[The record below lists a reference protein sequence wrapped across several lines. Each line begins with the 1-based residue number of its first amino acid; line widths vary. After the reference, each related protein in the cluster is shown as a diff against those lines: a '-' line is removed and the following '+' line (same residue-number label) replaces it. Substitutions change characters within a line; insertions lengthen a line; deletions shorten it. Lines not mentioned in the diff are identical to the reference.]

1 MSSTEALERLPMPM
15 GYFRLILR
23 CFGNTPKRRAAILYD
38 TGVTEADL
46 SDPAADISL
55 FQQVCQFGNLNTLLG
70 EGWVLTAEDLWFPT
84 SHGALG
90 VAAITAPNLSG
101 SLADIAEYGRTRA
114 PHVLHVLHR
123 GTSETR
129 LEYDV
134 AVPLEE
140 PLWRALIEASFM
152 SVRAV
157 VVTVLGRMPDSVHYR
172 FACREPAYSDLVR
185 RALGGVVN
193 YGAEGDSVTL
203 PSAGLDELSP
213 LQDKALHTRA
223 IEELKVELQ
232 RLSQPLELRV
242 RLGRLLHTMP
252 DGRLSVAT
260 AARALGVSRRTL
272 ERRLAATGS
281 GYRQVLD
288 DELKERAGRLME
300 SGALSQA
307 EIADRL
313 GFKDPTSLSRA
324 FRRWFGAGGGAA
336 KFRPRPLVG

>member
-1 MSSTEALERLPMPM
+1 M
-15 GYFRLILR
+15 GYFRLIVR
-23 CFGNTPKRRAAILYD
+23 SFGDTPERRAAILHD

-46 SDPAADISL
+46 SDPAADISV
-55 FQQVCQFGNLNTLLG
+55 FQQVHQFANLTTLQG
-70 EGWVLTAEDLWFPT
+70 EGWVFTADELWSPT

-90 VAAITAPNLSG
+90 VAAITAPNLAR
-101 SLADIAEYGRTRA
+101 SLAVISGYNRTRV

-123 GTSETR
+123 GKSETR
-129 LEYDV
+129 LDYDL
-134 AVPLEE
+134 ALALEE
-140 PLWRALIEASFM
+140 LQWRPLIEAGFM

-157 VVTVLGRMPDSVHYR
+157 VVTVLGRLPDSVHYR

-185 RALGGVVN
+185 EALGGVVS
-193 YGAEGDSVTL
+193 YGAESNSVAL
-203 PSAGLDELSP
+203 SSAGHDELSP
-213 LQDKALHTRA
+213 LQDEALHKRA
-223 IEELKVELQ
+223 IEELEVELQ
-232 RLSQPLELRV
+232 RLSQPLDLRV

-252 DGRLSVAT
+252 EGRLSVAT

-288 DELKERAGRLME
+288 DELRQRAGRLMK
-300 SGALSQA
+300 SGALSHA

-324 FRRWFGAGGGAA
+324 SRRWFGAG
-336 KFRPRPLVG
+336 RPSVEA